1 MTDQNE
7 DFVSF
12 EKALRDL
19 SMQSEELK
27 KLVSEGE
34 IRAFRDGQ
42 SMKFKREDV
51 EGLVGGRGGD
61 DELEFADVLED
72 DTGMV
77 TEEFTEEETLL
88 AEDDLLEDEPVVAA
102 APAASPARQLRRS
115 APRSPGRGRAGAR
128 ADVGH
133 RDRDRRRS
141 DHGLRPDGDLQ
152 HRRRSDAQRDHR
164 HLRQV
169 ARVDRIPGAAGSAR
183 SRLWRSRASRAFE
196 TA

>member
-51 EGLVGGRGGD
+51 EGLVSGRGAD

-88 AEDDLLEDEPVVAA
+88 AEDDLLEDEPVAAA
-102 APAASPARQLRRS
+102 APARRQSSSGQRRPRVEEEEPASEPTWVTA
-115 APRSPGRGRAGAR
+115 AAIAGA
-128 ADVGH
+128 VVMVY
-133 RDRDRRRS
+133 
-141 DHGLRPDGDLQ
+141 GLMVIY
-152 HRRRSDAQRDHR
+152 S
-164 HLRQV
+164 
-169 ARVDRIPGAAGSAR
+169 IAAEAPPSGITGFFAK
-183 SRLWRSRASRAFE
+183 
-196 TA
+196 

>member
-51 EGLVGGRGGD
+51 EGLVTGRGD

-88 AEDDLLEDEPVVAA
+88 AEDDLLDEEPVAA
-102 APAASPARQLRRS
+102 APARRS
-115 APRSPGRGRAGAR
+115 AAASSRRAKVEVEEPTSEPAWVTAVAIVGA
-128 ADVGH
+128 VVMIY
-133 RDRDRRRS
+133 
-141 DHGLRPDGDLQ
+141 GLMVIY
-152 HRRRSDAQRDHR
+152 S
-164 HLRQV
+164 
-169 ARVDRIPGAAGSAR
+169 IAAEQAPSGITGIFAK
-183 SRLWRSRASRAFE
+183 
-196 TA
+196 

>member
-51 EGLVGGRGGD
+51 EGLAFVRGYH
-61 DELEFADVLED
+61 ELEFADVLEY

-88 AEDDLLEDEPVVAA
+88 AEDDLLEDEPVAAA
-102 APAASPARQLRRS
+102 APARQESTGSRRARPEEAAAQS
-115 APRSPGRGRAGAR
+115 EPTWVTATAIVGA
-128 ADVGH
+128 VLMVY
-133 RDRDRRRS
+133 
-141 DHGLRPDGDLQ
+141 GLMVIY
-152 HRRRSDAQRDHR
+152 S
-164 HLRQV
+164 
-169 ARVDRIPGAAGSAR
+169 IAAEQPPSGLTGFFAK
-183 SRLWRSRASRAFE
+183 
-196 TA
+196 